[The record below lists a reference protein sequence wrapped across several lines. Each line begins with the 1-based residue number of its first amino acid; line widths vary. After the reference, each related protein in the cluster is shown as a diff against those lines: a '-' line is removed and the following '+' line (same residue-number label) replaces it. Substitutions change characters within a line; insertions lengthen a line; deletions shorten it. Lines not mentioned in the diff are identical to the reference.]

1 MTTEAIVIL
10 VGLCASISGIL
21 FSFIGYRRNERND
34 SKVAGKNE
42 GTMLTDIAYIK
53 SSVDRMEK
61 NINSIDARYIDMTE
75 RLAKLEEN
83 VRIAQEKL
91 EKVQRGGE

>member
-10 VGLCASISGIL
+10 VGLCASVTGIL

-34 SKVAGKNE
+34 SRVAGKNE
-42 GTMLTDIAYIK
+42 GTMVTDIAYIK

>member
-10 VGLCASISGIL
+10 VGLCASVTGIL
-21 FSFIGYRRNERND
+21 FSIIGYRRNERND
-34 SKVAGKNE
+34 SRVAGKNE
-42 GTMLTDIAYIK
+42 GTMVTDIAYIK

>member
-1 MTTEAIVIL
+1 MTTEVIVLI

-21 FSFIGYRRNERND
+21 FSFISFRRNDRND
-34 SKVAGKNE
+34 SRVAGKNE

-61 NINSIDARYIDMTE
+61 NINSIDARYIDMAE
-75 RLAKLEEN
+75 RLAKVEEN
-83 VRIAQEKL
+83 VRITQEKL
-91 EKVQRGGE
+91 EKLQRGGE

>member
-1 MTTEAIVIL
+1 
-10 VGLCASISGIL
+10 
-21 FSFIGYRRNERND
+21 
-34 SKVAGKNE
+34 
-42 GTMLTDIAYIK
+42 
-53 SSVDRMEK
+53 MEK